1 VFGLVKIALRNVLRS
16 PLRAVMTAAAVA
28 VTLVA
33 FLLLRTLSANWTDR
47 VEQTPNNRVVTRHKL
62 GWGQGMPVHYAQAIR
77 GFAGVKYAMG
87 GRWAAVKHPVNDGTW
102 FEATAVEAE
111 PFIAMHYELS
121 APAEQKRAFVANR
134 RGALITAEL
143 AQQYGWKVG
152 DVIHLKGTEFP
163 GDWEFHVSGICRS
176 TRHGFAK
183 RALWVHYEYYN
194 ERMPPAERD
203 LINLVSAEIHDPNEG
218 ANIAKAIDTHFD
230 QSDHQTYSQ
239 EDRAV
244 NASIVG
250 RFGAVLS
257 AMDFVSL
264 LVLSVI
270 LLLVGNAMAM
280 NVRERTQEY
289 GILRAI
295 GFQRS
300 HIIGFVLI
308 EALLLGL
315 AGGALGLAA
324 AYPVV
329 ERAISRYLETNM
341 NFWPLHMPL
350 WAVIGAPMLSALLG
364 LAAAAI
370 PAYRASKLEVVE
382 ALRHVG

>member
-1 VFGLVKIALRNVLRS
+1 
-16 PLRAVMTAAAVA
+16 M
-28 VTLVA
+28 
-33 FLLLRTLSANWTDR
+33 
-47 VEQTPNNRVVTRHKL
+47 
-62 GWGQGMPVHYAQAIR
+62 
-77 GFAGVKYAMG
+77 
-87 GRWAAVKHPVNDGTW
+87 
-102 FEATAVEAE
+102 
-111 PFIAMHYELS
+111 
-121 APAEQKRAFVANR
+121 
-134 RGALITAEL
+134 
-143 AQQYGWKVG
+143 
-152 DVIHLKGTEFP
+152 
-163 GDWEFHVSGICRS
+163 
-176 TRHGFAK
+176 
-183 RALWVHYEYYN
+183 
-194 ERMPPAERD
+194 
-203 LINLVSAEIHDPNEG
+203 
-218 ANIAKAIDTHFD
+218 
-230 QSDHQTYSQ
+230 
-239 EDRAV
+239 

-270 LLLVGNAMAM
+270 LLLIGNAMAM

-295 GFQRS
+295 GFRRS
-300 HIIGFVLI
+300 HLVGFVLV

-329 ERAISRYLETNM
+329 ERAVSRYLETNM

-350 WAVIGAPMLSALLG
+350 SAVIVAPLLTALFG
-364 LAAAAI
+364 LVAAGI